1 MFTRRF
7 ALFFLSLL
15 GFLILP
21 ETKALPP
28 AKPTDGSVR
37 FTRMPLVNPGNNY
50 ANSIFHSYHLRWK
63 DNAPSA
69 DGTEVQLRFANAGSF
84 YFLTNT
90 ERAYLKSGL
99 PDITERDAEGYRE
112 AIVSVGSPPV
122 GTICQ
127 FQIVT
132 WKFNGTKT
140 ESSSLLIQTRV
151 PASNGNADLAPP
163 TNLQVNVST
172 IGDRARLSWEDKS
185 DKETYYQIWLTSGSL
200 PAATAYTHLGYLP
213 FGTTLWDIQR
223 IMSFPY
229 NVTTPGQTIAAK
241 TTLIP
246 GQTYSVAIRAIN
258 AKTIPITEPLTL
270 GTAIPPANANVTA
283 ASAVS
288 FTMPGLKAPTNLK
301 GTVLN
306 ESTVRLE
313 WEDNSNN
320 ETGYEIHYRPVTGGA
335 PAPFTKFGDVAENV
349 NSINIALGQLGAAEF
364 KVRAIFAY
372 RPSGATTDTILPS
385 DFTADLQLS
394 TAGFPAPTGLTAVT
408 SGIAKTVDLTWEDNS
423 SSELGFDVYCRLAGT
438 SDAYNRCISVPSN
451 VTKVGVKSFT
461 SSKDTLGVPIFTD
474 MTIGASYDF
483 IVRAVGDGEFV
494 SSQSSNA
501 ATATPQQGFTSRM
514 YQPIT
519 QGVQFNRTVTTST
532 AAVSIAATG
541 LPDGLSIVP
550 STGAISGIPTQAGS
564 FPVTL
569 TASFNSGPPAVST
582 LRLLVQAAP
591 TAPTID
597 SIMVNPTIGIN
608 QPFTISLADKFKDTD
623 SETAVRW
630 ETTKGNIDFL
640 LYPSLAPAAVA
651 NFMAYVN
658 AGDYGNVFFHRHVA
672 NFVLQAGGFAAVNS
686 ITSVNRRPSPLNEPG
701 ISNLQWTISAAKL
714 GARSS
719 SANEAVKLAYA
730 TANPLSQELGDDA
743 FGYSG
748 NPDSATTDIFINLN
762 DNSSN
767 LDNQNG
773 GFTAYGRVS
782 DATQATVTSIRGL
795 PVGNYGGALTS
806 LPVDAVGA
814 TAPDSPTFAQLV
826 RINRARAIPTL
837 TYTVD
842 TLSPEVASVVVEN
855 NQLKLIGKVA
865 GTRTVTVTAKD
876 LDNKTV
882 MQTFTITVDS
892 AYQTPAITGHPVSQI
907 VNQGGTATLS
917 VTATG
922 TGVQYK
928 WRKNGTD
935 IAPAVTTPTL
945 SLSSF
950 GASDASDYDVIV
962 YNTNTSLT
970 SDKAILRL
978 RSPASITG
986 TLTSK
991 IVEVGKPLEIEAAL
1005 SGSPEPDCVWK
1016 RGTTIIAGQS
1026 SRKLVIPTAKL
1037 SDAGLYTVTASNAGG
1052 SSTPGAG
1059 GTATIIVVD
1068 KTTQYQN
1075 VRAAA
1080 LVKLIAPV
1088 AGQGLTYQWKKN
1100 GLNIGSSEP
1109 GFSGQ
1114 EDATLVINSVTTVN
1128 IADYSCA
1135 IGAPAGLGSV
1145 ETGIFRLSVPSQ
1157 KPDLGSFVLE
1167 DAFVGQAY
1175 RYQIALTAGSS
1186 QVGAPGKFIV
1196 SGLPSGLA
1204 CDVNTGLITG
1214 IPRATGNFTV
1224 RATVSNA
1231 VGSAAAVTSA
1241 LKVAPL
1247 VAAASGAYVAR
1258 VAPSQPLNLNLG
1270 GRLDIALNDNSTYT
1284 ASLQLGGETFRS
1296 AGTFNLNSVN
1306 SNYSSGIYESSITFN
1321 RPNRSPIKALLLS
1334 STATGRLEGV
1344 INDGVNTASIIGYR
1358 HIWSSQFRSGPPPF
1372 NSMPFAYAVG
1382 SYKAS
1387 VTLNVA
1393 LEPEA
1398 ARLGQTD
1405 TPEGSGYLA
1414 LTVTN
1419 DGTATAVGR
1428 LSDGTPITAST
1439 LISASSEMYLFQ
1451 PLNLGTSSLGG
1462 FMRLSSLNYSQLSS
1476 DLRWVK
1482 GRQPLAERIY
1492 QPGFSPTI
1500 LGAYG
1505 ARYTAPADKNVLKIS
1520 DIERNALIRFSRGG
1534 LTPADPSLSVK
1545 LGQTG
1550 GVIYPAVNPS
1560 KVSLTLSPNTGL
1572 INGSFEL
1579 DGAEKRKA
1587 TYQGLIIPR
1596 DLDNPSGSQTS
1607 IPRPSTGLGHFLL
1620 PELTPTVATSAI
1632 KSGLVSM
1639 NGILITESP
1648 TSANLLKGANVTL
1661 SVKALVIAD
1670 LTALTYQWQKNGIP
1684 ITDRAAVSGVNGT
1697 SGISGAMTASL
1708 ALTGVFDADA
1718 GNYTCLIK
1726 SGTEVQAISS
1736 IAKLTI
1742 LVSDVVV
1749 SRTTPT
1755 AANVNLNT
1763 PVTLS
1768 VTANGTAQ
1776 SYQWFKNNVLIPG
1789 AKNATYTYNSGAIS
1803 NTANYTV
1810 RVTNNVTTGGVLSNS
1825 LPVTVIGPVSNPVVT
1840 RTIPS
1845 SLAVATNSLVT
1856 LAAKAEGE
1864 ALTYQWKKD
1873 GLDIASATGPFYSFT
1888 SSAGVSSPKFSVTVK
1903 NPLTPIAGTGSEG
1916 VTSNELTV
1924 NVIVPI
1930 SAVVAS
1936 QTAPVL
1942 PSPALAPPVP
1952 FNAPVTLS
1960 VTATGTAPTY
1970 QWYKGT
1976 TLIAG
1981 AKSAT
1986 YTFTS
1991 ATVVGVTNYY
2001 VRVANDTS
2009 AAGVFSNPVPVSIV
2023 APIRD
2028 VLVTR
2033 ISPTTPAVATSSS
2046 VTLTA
2051 SAYGGALTYQWK
2063 KDNVDILNATG
2074 PAYTFTAD
2082 ATAGSPKYSVTVK
2095 NPLTPSGVTSSE
2107 LTVNVMVPV
2116 SSVVATRIAPLSG
2129 STVLFNTPVSLS
2141 VTANGTTPIYQWFRG
2156 TTKITGAT
2164 NATYTF
2170 NSGATASTTNY
2181 SVRVTNGAS
2190 ATGVLSN
2197 ALAVQVAPAP

>member
-1 MFTRRF
+1 MNTRSI
-7 ALFFLSLL
+7 AFFIFSLL
-15 GFLILP
+15 GLSFSP
-21 ETKALPP
+21 EAKALPP

-37 FTRMPLVNPGNNY
+37 FTRVPLVNPGYTDLNQY

-63 DNAPSA
+63 DNAPDA
-69 DGTEVQLRFANAGSF
+69 DGTELQLRFANAGPF

-90 ERAYLKSGL
+90 ERAYLKAGIA
-99 PDITERDAEGYRE
+99 DITERDAEGYRE
-112 AIVSVGSPPV
+112 AIVSAGSPPV

-163 TNLQVNVST
+163 TNLKKEVNVAE
-172 IGDRARLSWEDKS
+172 DLARLTWEDKS
-185 DKETYYQIWLTSGSL
+185 DKETYYQIWLASGSA
-200 PAATAYTHLGYLP
+200 PEAAAYTHLGYLP
-213 FGTTLWDIQR
+213 FGTNSWDIR
-223 IMSFPY
+223 RTMSFPY

-283 ASAVS
+283 AAAVS

-313 WEDNSNN
+313 WQDNSNN

-335 PAPFTKFGDVAENV
+335 PAPFTKFGDAAENV

-394 TAGFPAPTGLTAVT
+394 TTGFPAPTGLTAVT
-408 SGIAKTVDLTWEDNS
+408 SSTAKTVDLTWEDNS

-474 MTIGASYDF
+474 LTIGASYEF

-494 SSQSSNA
+494 SSQSSNT

-519 QGVQFNRTVTTST
+519 QGVEFNHTVTTST
-532 AAVSIAATG
+532 EAVSIGASG
-541 LPDGLSIVP
+541 LPDGLTIVP
-550 STGAISGIPTQAGS
+550 STGAISGIPTQAGF

-582 LRLLVQAAP
+582 LRLLVQAAS

-597 SIMVNPTIGIN
+597 SIIVNPTIGIN
-608 QPFTISLADKFKDTD
+608 QPFTISLADKFKDSD

-686 ITSVNRRPSPLNEPG
+686 ITSVNGRPSPLNEPG

-719 SANEAVKLAYA
+719 SANAAVKAAYA
-730 TANPLSQELGDDA
+730 TANPLSQELSDDA
-743 FGYSG
+743 FGYAG

-762 DNSSN
+762 NNASN

-782 DATQATVTSIRGL
+782 EGTRATVTSIQGL

-806 LPVDAVGA
+806 LPVDTVEA
-814 TAPDSPTFAQLV
+814 TAPASPTFAQLV
-826 RINRARAIPTL
+826 KINRARAIPTL

-855 NQLKLIGKVA
+855 NQLKLIGKIA

-882 MQTFTITVDS
+882 TQTFTITVDS
-892 AYQTPAITGHPVSQI
+892 AYQTPAITVHPVSQI
-907 VNQGGTATLS
+907 VDQGATATLS

-922 TGVQYK
+922 TGLQYK

-935 IAPAVTTPTL
+935 IAPTVTTPTL

-978 RSPASITG
+978 RSPANISGI
-986 TLTSK
+986 LTSK
-991 IVEVGKPLEIEAAL
+991 IVEVGKPLEIESAL
-1005 SGSPEPDCVWK
+1005 TGSPEPVCVWK

-1037 SDAGLYTVTASNAGG
+1037 SDAGLYTLTASNAGG
-1052 SSTPGAG
+1052 SSSPGAG

-1075 VRAAA
+1075 VKAAS

-1088 AGQGLTYQWKKN
+1088 AGQGLTYQWKKG
-1100 GLNIGSSEP
+1100 GLDIGSGEP
-1109 GFSGQ
+1109 GFRGQ
-1114 EDATLVINSVTTVN
+1114 QDPTLIIDSVTTANVG
-1128 IADYSCA
+1128 DYTCV
-1135 IGAPAGLGSV
+1135 ITAPAGLGSV
-1145 ETGIFRLSVPSQ
+1145 ETGIIRVSVPSQ
-1157 KPDLGSFVLE
+1157 KPVLGPLVLA
-1167 DAFVGQAY
+1167 DAFVGLAY
-1175 RYQIALTAGSS
+1175 RHQIAIASGSS
-1186 QVGAPGKFIV
+1186 QISAPGKFIV
-1196 SGLPSGLA
+1196 SGLPSGLI

-1214 IPRATGNFTV
+1214 IPRATGNFKVRVTV
-1224 RATVSNA
+1224 NNA
-1231 VGSAAAVTSA
+1231 VGSAAAATST

-1247 VAAASGAYVAR
+1247 VATASGAYVAR

-1270 GRLDIALNDNSTYT
+1270 GRLDIALTDNSAYT
-1284 ASLQLGGETFRS
+1284 ATLQLGGETFRS
-1296 AGTFNLNSVN
+1296 AGSFNLNSVN
-1306 SNYSSGIYESSITFN
+1306 SNYSSGIYESFITFN
-1321 RPNRSPIKALLLS
+1321 RANRSPIQALLLI
-1334 STATGRLEGV
+1334 STSTDTVAGRIEG
-1344 INDGVNTASIIGYR
+1344 ILSDGTNTAGVIGYR
-1358 HIWSSQFRSGPPPF
+1358 HIWSSLFRSGPPPF
-1372 NSMPFAYAVG
+1372 NSMPFAATVG
-1382 SYKAS
+1382 SYKGS

-1414 LTVTN
+1414 LTLTN
-1419 DGTATAVGR
+1419 GGTATAVGR
-1428 LSDGTPITAST
+1428 LSDGTPVTFST
-1439 LISASSEMYLFQ
+1439 LISASAEMYLFQ

-1476 DLRWVK
+1476 DLRWVR
-1482 GRQPLAERIY
+1482 GRQPLVERIY
-1492 QPGFSPTI
+1492 QPGFSPT
-1500 LGAYG
+1500 LLSAYG
-1505 ARYTAPADKNVLKIS
+1505 ALYIAPGDKNVLKIS
-1520 DIERNALIRFSRGG
+1520 DIEKNALIKFSRGG
-1534 LTPADPSLSVK
+1534 LAPADPSLSVK

-1550 GVIYPAVNPS
+1550 GVVYPAANPS
-1560 KVSLTLSPNTGL
+1560 KVSLILSPNTGL

-1579 DGAEKRKA
+1579 NGAEKRKA

-1596 DLDNPSGSQTS
+1596 NLDNPSGNGVILKPAS
-1607 IPRPSTGLGHFLL
+1607 GVGYFLL
-1620 PELTPTVATSAI
+1620 PGLTPTVATSAI
-1632 KSGLVSM
+1632 KSGMVSM
-1639 NGILITESP
+1639 NGILITTQPSSQNVL
-1648 TSANLLKGANVTL
+1648 TGANVTF
-1661 SVKALVIAD
+1661 SVDALVIAD
-1670 LTALTYQWQKNGIP
+1670 LSALTYQWQKNGVP
-1684 ITDRAAVSGVNGT
+1684 LSDG
-1697 SGISGAMTASL
+1697 
-1708 ALTGVFDADA
+1708 TGVAGAATKTLTLETVDNADA
-1718 GNYTCLIK
+1718 ADYTCLIK
-1726 SGTEVQAISS
+1726 SGTEVQAITKV
-1736 IAKLTI
+1736 ATLA
-1742 LVSDVVV
+1742 LVVSDVVASRTPNTIPLPAPTSVTFSVTAKGSGTLIYTWLKNGLVIPGATSSSFTIASTAAADDGLYAARVSSKTTPSGLTSNVVNLNINAITTVTASRQAPTDLKSIVAKTSVNLVATVSAGETVTRYQWRKDGVAIRGATASTYTFVTGSTSSTNNYDVLAINPLAPAGIASNLLPVTVLTPVSNVRV
-1749 SRTTPT
+1749 SRTSPTTAVVVVGSPFTLTAAASGGSLTYQWKKNNVDIPSETGPIYTVTPAVAETAQYSVTIKNPLTPT
-1755 AANVNLNT
+1755 SGTGSDGVTSAALTVATQVPISSPVLSRTAPAGATVPFNT

-1768 VTANGTAQ
+1768 VTASGT
-1776 SYQWFKNNVLIPG
+1776 
-1789 AKNATYTYNSGAIS
+1789 
-1803 NTANYTV
+1803 
-1810 RVTNNVTTGGVLSNS
+1810 
-1825 LPVTVIGPVSNPVVT
+1825 
-1840 RTIPS
+1840 
-1845 SLAVATNSLVT
+1845 
-1856 LAAKAEGE
+1856 
-1864 ALTYQWKKD
+1864 
-1873 GLDIASATGPFYSFT
+1873 
-1888 SSAGVSSPKFSVTVK
+1888 
-1903 NPLTPIAGTGSEG
+1903 
-1916 VTSNELTV
+1916 
-1924 NVIVPI
+1924 
-1930 SAVVAS
+1930 
-1936 QTAPVL
+1936 
-1942 PSPALAPPVP
+1942 
-1952 FNAPVTLS
+1952 
-1960 VTATGTAPTY
+1960 
-1970 QWYKGT
+1970 
-1976 TLIAG
+1976 
-1981 AKSAT
+1981 
-1986 YTFTS
+1986 
-1991 ATVVGVTNYY
+1991 
-2001 VRVANDTS
+2001 
-2009 AAGVFSNPVPVSIV
+2009 
-2023 APIRD
+2023 
-2028 VLVTR
+2028 
-2033 ISPTTPAVATSSS
+2033 SPT
-2046 VTLTA
+2046 
-2051 SAYGGALTYQWK
+2051 
-2063 KDNVDILNATG
+2063 
-2074 PAYTFTAD
+2074 
-2082 ATAGSPKYSVTVK
+2082 
-2095 NPLTPSGVTSSE
+2095 
-2107 LTVNVMVPV
+2107 
-2116 SSVVATRIAPLSG
+2116 
-2129 STVLFNTPVSLS
+2129 
-2141 VTANGTTPIYQWFRG
+2141 YQWFRG
-2156 TTKITGAT
+2156 STLISGAT
-2164 NATYTF
+2164 NATYEFTT
-2170 NSGATASTTNY
+2170 GAEASTTNY
-2181 SVRVTNGAS
+2181 SVRVTNGTS
-2190 ATGVLSN
+2190 AAGVLSN
-2197 ALAVQVAPAP
+2197 VLAVQVAPAP